1 MLCRVTCE
9 TVIHVKPFKHLCVF
23 IIMPQLVRG
32 HMLFT
37 DADYVVDDFQE
48 IAAKRNRRKSSQTLA
63 KILRKK
69 TERFLLAQQA
79 QAQLTHAEQA
89 QAEPTVAARLT
100 DMLAVLSA
108 LVTKEGYN
116 LTDLMK
122 NI

>member
-1 MLCRVTCE
+1 
-9 TVIHVKPFKHLCVF
+9 
-23 IIMPQLVRG
+23 MPQLVRG

>member
-1 MLCRVTCE
+1 
-9 TVIHVKPFKHLCVF
+9 
-23 IIMPQLVRG
+23 MPQLVRG

-69 TERFLLAQQA
+69 TERFLLAQQ
-79 QAQLTHAEQA
+79 THAEQA